1 MALTKIDDRG
11 LKTPIDLLDNEK
23 IRFGTGNDSEFV
35 HDGTNT
41 KWVTTN
47 GNIRLLDDAIEFWNR
62 AGNEPIA
69 KFDAN
74 GSCELYHDDSKKFET
89 TADGVTIGGDS
100 GITGNWDLE
109 VYNGSG
115 VAYGILA
122 GTSGSWLELRDTG
135 SSELL
140 EIRAGGGGSSIRDKG
155 TGDLNISGSI
165 VRLQSSGEETLARGV
180 ENGAFELYH
189 NNIKTF
195 QTSTNGIQVFG
206 PEGGNATQYFYA
218 DEGDDNADEW

>member
-1 MALTKIDDRG
+1 MALTQVSSEGIKDAQV
-11 LKTPIDLLDNEK
+11 KTADILDANITTAKVADNAITGAKVADNLDIPDSNK

-89 TADGVTIGGDS
+89 TSAGISVSACNVTGHINLSDTSRIYLGNDNDS
-100 GITGNWDLE
+100 PFTNIDCLFSLFTK
-109 VYNGSG
+109 
-115 VAYGILA
+115 I
-122 GTSGSWLELRDTG
+122 
-135 SSELL
+135 
-140 EIRAGGGGSSIRDKG
+140 SI
-155 TGDLNISGSI
+155 SFGSI
-165 VRLQSSGEETLARGV
+165 IFISIL
-180 ENGAFELYH
+180 
-189 NNIKTF
+189 
-195 QTSTNGIQVFG
+195 
-206 PEGGNATQYFYA
+206 
-218 DEGDDNADEW
+218 